1 MVSIRD
7 IQKLMH
13 DLYYERDSKRGLE
26 KTYIWFVEEVG
37 ELGRAIL
44 KNDYESIR
52 EELADVFAWLVS
64 LCNLLNIDLEEV
76 ILKKYN
82 LVCPKCKSIPCKCNY
97 RE

>member
-26 KTYIWFVEEVG
+26 RTYIWFVEEVG

-44 KNDYESIR
+44 KNDQEGIK

-76 ILKKYN
+76 ILKKYS
-82 LVCPKCKSIPCKCNY
+82 LVCPKCKSIPCRCSY